1 MPNRKENLTK
11 LAIADILKRDSLLRD
26 FMHPTLF
33 HLAFPITDIA
43 QTKTFYA
50 EGLGCQVGR
59 ENVNSVI
66 LNLYGHQLVAHMT
79 HEPLTPQ
86 RGVYPRHFGLVF
98 TAKAD
103 WDALLE
109 RSQHQGLKFYQ
120 LPKQR
125 FVDSPLEHCTFFLED
140 PFDNLMEFK
149 FYVHASAIFG
159 ETGCV
164 QIGDRP

>member
-59 ENVNSVI
+59 ENANSVI

-140 PFDNLMEFK
+140 PFYNLMEFK

-159 ETGCV
+159 EESCA